1 MGAAM
6 VVAVEAVVVMVE
18 TVDMEVDAEVVA
30 AMVVDRAAMTR
41 VAMGAAVVTEVDREV
56 MGVVDTKMSPSKA
69 MYSTNAEHQVFSMC
83 FVTTIKQFPYLNYSH
98 LLLYRH
104 LLPTLADLQLI
115 SH

>member
-1 MGAAM
+1 
-6 VVAVEAVVVMVE
+6 
-18 TVDMEVDAEVVA
+18 
-30 AMVVDRAAMTR
+30 MTR
-41 VAMGAAVVTEVDREV
+41 VAMGAAVATEVDREV

-69 MYSTNAEHQVFSMC
+69 MYSTNAEHQVFSVFC
-83 FVTTIKQFPYLNYSH
+83 HYYQKFPYLNYSH